1 LPQNLDAA
9 MRWAAARSIFVE
21 YFSIMPAPS
30 NQLDP
35 LLSLALALQNTKGG
49 YALLLGSGI
58 SRAAGVP
65 TGWEVVEDLVRRVAA
80 ADGEAAAKLVNDD
93 PAGWYVSTYHEP
105 PAYSTLLERLASTP
119 TERREL
125 LRRYFEPSAEERD
138 QGLKVPTQAHRA
150 IARLI
155 RDGVVRVVLT
165 TNFDQLLETALRDEG
180 VTPAVV
186 STPDAVRGMMP
197 LHLAPATIVKLHGD
211 YLDTRIKNTPSELA
225 EYGLAFDQLLDRVLD
240 EYGMVVAGWSAEW
253 DGALRSAFERAPN
266 RRFTTFWAAHGE
278 ATAEAN
284 RIIEQRQARLIEIES
299 ADKFFDDVTEKVA
312 ALESMALPHPLS
324 TAVAITTLKRY
335 LPVPEQRIRLSDL
348 VTGEVAR
355 CASRVLSLVNVVESP
370 EPLSKVREKMT
381 QLESATEVIIA
392 LMANGAY
399 WGEDHHRAVWVDA
412 LEQIGNVG
420 ADIVRSPGPR
430 YKTWAALLRYPGQL
444 AFYAGGLAAVAR
456 GRAGEETLLD
466 LILKPRLRLEL
477 NGGPTSPAWSLNSTE
492 AIEPQLARR
501 MPGWERH
508 YTPISDHLSEVLR
521 PILSPF
527 LRDQE
532 TYDDAF
538 DRFEYVV
545 GLAYAGIRAGG
556 GNGNFWA
563 PAGRLSWRR
572 EHIYGRPNASDEIA
586 AEIEREGG
594 NWLLLRRGLFD
605 GSVEKLATAR
615 EEFNGILSRYR

>member
-1 LPQNLDAA
+1 MRGVAA
-9 MRWAAARSIFVE
+9 PSSFVE
-21 YFSIMPAPS
+21 YFSIMPAPP

-58 SRAAGVP
+58 SRAAGIP
-65 TGWEVVEDLVRRVAA
+65 TGWEVVEDLIRRVATVG
-80 ADGEAAAKLVNDD
+80 GEAVAELANDD
-93 PAGWYVSTYHEP
+93 PTGWYVSTYHEP
-105 PAYSTLLERLASTP
+105 PAYSTLLEQLANTP

-125 LRRYFEPSAEERD
+125 LRGYFEPSTEERE

-211 YLDTRIKNTPSELA
+211 YLDIRIKNTPSELA
-225 EYGLAFDQLLDRVLD
+225 EYDPAFNQLLDRVLD
-240 EYGMVVAGWSAEW
+240 EYGMVIAGWSAEW

-278 ATAEAN
+278 PTAEAT

-324 TAVAITTLKRY
+324 TAVAVATLKRY

-348 VTGEVAR
+348 VTGEVTR
-355 CASRVLSLVNVVESP
+355 CANHVLSLVDVAESP
-370 EPLSKVREKMT
+370 EPLSKVRAKMT
-381 QLESATEVIIA
+381 QLESATEVVIA

-412 LEQIGNVG
+412 LEQLGNIV
-420 ADIVRSPGPR
+420 ADVVRSPGSR
-430 YKTWAALLRYPGQL
+430 YEIWTALLRYPGQL
-444 AFYAGGLAAVAR
+444 AFYAGGLAAIAR
-456 GRAGEETLLD
+456 GKVAEEALLD
-466 LILKPRLRLEL
+466 LILKPRLRLDL

-492 AIEPQLARR
+492 AIDPRVARR
-501 MPGWERH
+501 MPGWENR

-521 PILSPF
+521 SILSPF
-527 LRDQE
+527 LRDRE

-538 DRFEYVV
+538 DRFEYIV
-545 GLAYAGIRAGG
+545 GLAYAGIRAAG
-556 GNGNFWA
+556 GNGNLWA

-572 EHIYGRPNASDEIA
+572 EHIYGRPTAIDETA
-586 AEIEREGG
+586 AQIEREGSS
-594 NWLLLRRGLFD
+594 WLLLRRGLFD

-615 EEFNGILSRYR
+615 EEYNGILTRYR